1 MAQISKEELEEQRK
15 TAMTVLINSYN
26 MYEKSI
32 ADMLKHRKEAKDK
45 DGNPIYSEKETEKA
59 LQLMKTMQKDVVDR
73 YIALGGTEEELKT
86 SVKGKKKTIDR
97 SALENIV
104 KRSEEKEEMAK
115 YFQQM
120 KNLNF
125 PGKEEEKTSNPEA
138 NIDNSVATVIDE
150 PIIKLDEQV
159 NVTTEPTYKSPE
171 NFQIEENTP
180 KFEIPKPEQS
190 QEDRSFGMNG
200 REMFGMVKLPSKG
213 ECYKNKLKELRVS
226 YLTAYDE
233 NMIFSPNLYKEG
245 EFLEHIAKRKV
256 MDKIDVD
263 SLLQGDIEAI
273 IIWLRG
279 TGYGNEYP
287 IIVTD
292 PDTGKE
298 FETNIDLTTLKYKDF
313 NLKGDENGFF
323 DFETPNTHD
332 KIKFR
337 FLTNRDEKFLKKLK
351 IKESNKV
358 KVMMLRKYSDELLD
372 AISGNDLIDN
382 DLQEKIRK
390 EVEDVHNEIVSKYDE
405 MTDYTFT
412 HELTDRLI
420 LQTVSVNG
428 IDNRDYINNYILN
441 MNIKDAS
448 EYRKFIIQNMP
459 GIDYNVKVERPK
471 SLGGGSV
478 DTFLRFDQFIFVN
491 I

>member
-1 MAQISKEELEEQRK
+1 MAQISKEELAEQRK
-15 TAMTVLINSYN
+15 TAKSVLINSYN

-32 ADMLKHRKEAKDK
+32 ADALKRRKEAKDK
-45 DGNPIYSEKETEKA
+45 DGNPIYSEKDTEKA

-73 YIALGGTEEELKT
+73 FVALGGTEEELKS

-97 SALENIV
+97 SALESIV
-104 KRSEEKEEMAK
+104 KKSEEKEEMAK
-115 YFQQM
+115 YLEQM

-125 PGKEEEKTSNPEA
+125 PGRQETSELKIQAPS
-138 NIDNSVATVIDE
+138 IDNE
-150 PIIKLDEQV
+150 PIIKLDERSQV
-159 NVTTEPTYKSPE
+159 VPE
-171 NFQIEENTP
+171 FNHQVVEKLQVEENTQRVENTP
-180 KFEIPKPEQS
+180 KFEIQKSEQS
-190 QEDRSFGMNG
+190 QEDKPFEMNG

-405 MTDYTFT
+405 MADYTFT

-428 IDNRDYINNYILN
+428 IENRDYINNYILN

-448 EYRKFIIQNMP
+448 EYRKFIIQNTP

-478 DTFLRFDQFIFVN
+478 STFLRFDQFIFVN